1 MEYTEVTPLP
11 PVCQNCQEG
20 DCYNCDYAGQRWQLS
35 QEDELRIR
43 KKGLLRAIERNYL
56 TKQYQKNIL
65 YLSKIGEM
73 DDETIDL
80 STHGD
85 YAFGFFGGV

>member
-43 KKGLLRAIERNYL
+43 KKGLLRAIERMQQQVEQIERKL
-56 TKQYQKNIL
+56 LLLRGQEKQN
-65 YLSKIGEM
+65 
-73 DDETIDL
+73 
-80 STHGD
+80 
-85 YAFGFFGGV
+85 